1 MVLKNIGNGSV
12 IILNDGD
19 YNFSFH
25 LSSGKST
32 FNIDGNSTTVTKIDS
47 LDADILLRP

>member
-1 MVLKNIGNGSV
+1 MLLTNIGNGSE
-12 IILNDGD
+12 ITLNDGD
-19 YNFSFH
+19 SNISFH

-47 LDADILLRP
+47 SNSDIFFRS